1 MADTVKV
8 TKLGRRRR
16 GRNTLRNIGARDAD
30 KARTARIAA
39 KKAEKLRAKNDPN
52 KKVRK
57 NPAQRRRAA
66 MDEKGRQIKRTT
78 TTTPRLQ
85 QTLAGAGA
93 AAGMLGGPLTKLVGA
108 GGKVLGKVVGEK
120 VAGAAAKKAAKK
132 VAEKTAAASKKKVVK
147 KAPVKKK
154 VAKKAPVKKKVA
166 KKAPVKKTDA
176 KKKPVEM
183 SAAARKKAEQRTK
196 GYKRKEPK
204 NKYSTA
210 ANARIARDA
219 TKTKPKP
226 KPKTK
231 GKGKKAAVT
240 AAASKSKNLGKKLG
254 IGAGLTAL
262 GTGAYLAG
270 RKPSDAKPPKP
281 PKKPDNKID
290 WTTDDEDRIVEQG
303 RTITSNPKGDGS
315 RTGLDL
321 QTILSRIEDREYM
334 SDPDDPS
341 LHDLDDLKAD
351 LKELRGYRR
360 GGPVRR
366 SRTTNQFRGWG
377 KARKPKHKMR

>member
-1 MADTVKV
+1 MADTVRV

-132 VAEKTAAASKKKVVK
+132 VAEKTAAASKKKV
-147 KAPVKKK
+147 
-154 VAKKAPVKKKVA
+154 AKKAPVKKKVG
-166 KKAPVKKTDA
+166 KKAPVKKKVA

-183 SAAARKKAEQRTK
+183 SAAARKKAEKFQK
-196 GYKRKEPK
+196 GYKQKKPK

-219 TKTKPKP
+219 TKPKP